1 MNRKKLQKILS
12 NVKKGKLS
20 IDEAMNDLI
29 DFPYSDMG
37 FAVIDTHREIRHG
50 APEVVMAHGKT
61 IEHLTSILKKMKGLH
76 QNVLITR
83 LDDRKFKKINSSV
96 KGLKYNALANTA
108 TLLSKEIKMKQGNY
122 ICIVTAGTSDIPVAE
137 EAAETA
143 MFIGTRVE
151 RFYDI
156 GVAGIHRLFSKLKEI
171 RDASAVIVVAGMEG
185 ALPSVIGGLVPKPVI
200 AVPTS
205 TGYGASL
212 GGMAALLGILN
223 SCAPNVVVVNI
234 DNGFGAGY
242 VASLINRG

>member
-1 MNRKKLQKILS
+1 MNRSKLKKILS
-12 NVKKGKLS
+12 DLKSGRIS
-20 IDEAMNDLI
+20 IDEALKNLI

-50 APEVVMAHGKT
+50 TPEVVMAQGKT

-83 LDDRKFKKINSSV
+83 LDEKKFKKIKDSI
-96 KGLKYNALANTA
+96 KGLKYNALAKTA
-108 TLLSKEIKMKQGNY
+108 TLLSKEVKIKQNSY
-122 ICIVTAGTSDIPVAE
+122 ICVVTAGTSDIPVAE

-143 MFIGTRVE
+143 IFMGSRVE

-156 GVAGIHRLFSKLKEI
+156 GVAGIHRLFGKLREI
-171 RDASAVIVVAGMEG
+171 RDASAIIVVAGMEG

-205 TGYGASL
+205 AGYGASL